1 MLYAIIVIAIVKGY
15 IMSQNELINDKIS
28 DEIIEAAERLA
39 CNVDIEKLTVRDV
52 LRELNISNRVFYNR
66 FHNIDEVLEIIYNN
80 KIESVRV
87 GIMATVDPEQ
97 DFFEQITN
105 VAAMTLELSYKNKT
119 GFNQYIFKNDSELNS
134 NYQWWYDEIFKA
146 LEYARANELIK
157 DVPVRAV
164 SYSVWCFIRGFNA
177 DALGRGL
184 SMEDAL
190 NAFRIGFGYFLDGLR
205 K

>member
-39 CNVDIEKLTVRDV
+39 RNVDIEKLTVRDV

-66 FHNIDEVLEIIYNN
+66 FHNIDEVLDIIYNN

-146 LEYARANELIK
+146 LEYARANELIR
-157 DVPVRAV
+157 DVPVREV